1 MRYSLHTDTPVMP
14 MRPFDVVSSASN
26 RLLPDGG
33 VGAALRVSRLRA
45 LRALTTDA
53 AWQAGLDHDRGT
65 LSVGK
70 RADLLLLSDD
80 PLDTADVSDVKVDG
94 VWRGVQRLY
103 RRMSADSLQ

>member
-1 MRYSLHTDTPVMP
+1 
-14 MRPFDVVSSASN
+14 
-26 RLLPDGG
+26 
-33 VGAALRVSRLRA
+33 
-45 LRALTTDA
+45 
-53 AWQAGLDHDRGT
+53 

-94 VWRGVQRLY
+94 VLRGGQRLY